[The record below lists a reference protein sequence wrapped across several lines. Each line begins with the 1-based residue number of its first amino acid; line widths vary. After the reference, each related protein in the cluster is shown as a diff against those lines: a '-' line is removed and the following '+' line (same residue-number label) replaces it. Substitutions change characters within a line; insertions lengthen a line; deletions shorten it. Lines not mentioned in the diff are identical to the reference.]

1 MIENIKRV
9 IDKVPTFIKTIVDRL
24 FGSQGMNLNFFIQQ
38 YDEDYKMKQEKER
51 LRKLNIFRKKP
62 KNIISMENNIDYKPK
77 ENKKD
82 RDDFDISR

>member
-62 KNIISMENNIDYKPK
+62 KNIIPMENNIDYQPK
-77 ENKKD
+77 ENKK
-82 RDDFDISR
+82 FKMIKK

>member
-62 KNIISMENNIDYKPK
+62 KNIISMENNIDYQPK

-82 RDDFDISR
+82 KDDFDISR

>member
-38 YDEDYKMKQEKER
+38 YDKDYKMKQEKER

-62 KNIISMENNIDYKPK
+62 KNIIPMENNIDYQPK
-77 ENKKD
+77 ENKK
-82 RDDFDISR
+82 FKMIKK

>member
-62 KNIISMENNIDYKPK
+62 KNIISMENNIDYQPK

>member
-24 FGSQGMNLNFFIQQ
+24 FGSQGMNLNFFIQR

-62 KNIISMENNIDYKPK
+62 KNIIPIENNIDYQPK
-77 ENKKD
+77 ENKK
-82 RDDFDISR
+82 FKMIKK

>member
-62 KNIISMENNIDYKPK
+62 KNIISMENNIDYQPK

-82 RDDFDISR
+82 RDDDISR